1 MKTLFERLG
10 GSYTQCGDYLIPDL
24 VPPEKEN
31 VGIWGERRRR
41 HLRENNRNLYDALL
55 LSGRLETHLAE
66 IDLTAAEMMETLT
79 AKLKSLA
86 GVTEKLKAE
95 DQLAWVR
102 AMNNIRNCAEEIV
115 TNELIINQ

>member
-10 GSYTQCGDYLIPDL
+10 GSHTRCGDYLIPDF
-24 VPPEKEN
+24 VPPKKEN

-41 HLRENNRNLYDALL
+41 YLRASNRNLYDALL
-55 LSGRLETHLAE
+55 LSGRLEAHLAE
-66 IDLTAAEMMETLT
+66 IDRNATEMLETLT
-79 AKLKSLA
+79 AKLKSLE
-86 GVTEKLKAE
+86 GVIEKLKAE

-102 AMNNIRNCAEEIV
+102 AMNSIRNRAEEIV

>member
-24 VPPEKEN
+24 VPPKKEN
-31 VGIWGERRRR
+31 VGVWGERRKR
-41 HLRENNRNLYDALL
+41 HLCENNHILYDALL
-55 LSGRLETHLAE
+55 LSGRLEAHLAE
-66 IDLTAAEMMETLT
+66 IDRNATEMMETLT
-79 AKLKSLA
+79 AKLKSLE

-102 AMNNIRNCAEEIV
+102 TMNNIRNRAEEIV
-115 TNELIINQ
+115 TNELIIN

>member
-10 GSYTQCGDYLIPDL
+10 GSYIQCGDYLIPDI

-55 LSGRLETHLAE
+55 LSGRLEAHLAE
-66 IDLTAAEMMETLT
+66 IDRNATEMLETLT
-79 AKLKSLA
+79 AKLKSLE
-86 GVTEKLKAE
+86 GVTEKLKDE
-95 DQLAWVR
+95 DQLAWVQV
-102 AMNNIRNCAEEIV
+102 MNNIRNRAEEIV
-115 TNELIINQ
+115 TNELIIS